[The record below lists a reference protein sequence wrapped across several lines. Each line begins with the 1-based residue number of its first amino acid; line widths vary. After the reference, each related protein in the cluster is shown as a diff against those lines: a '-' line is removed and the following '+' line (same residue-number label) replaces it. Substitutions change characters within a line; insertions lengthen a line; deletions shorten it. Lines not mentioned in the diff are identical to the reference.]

1 MLQQLSKE
9 KALTQLVWM
18 NVECHGPDQKNI
30 YIKKRRDISIYV
42 LKLKTMLVDEGF
54 LTESK
59 RKGKAV

>member
-1 MLQQLSKE
+1 
-9 KALTQLVWM
+9 M

-42 LKLKTMLVDEGF
+42 LKLKTMLVGEGF